1 MKKKRHELILRLI
14 TENAV
19 TTQDELLELLKK
31 NGYNVTQATVSRD
44 IKELKLIKTPV
55 KNGRSKYSVGSSSS
69 SDDDSAKFYSIF
81 SQSVI
86 SVAAAGNI
94 CAIKCFSG
102 TANAA
107 AAAVDAMK
115 LEKVVATLA
124 GDDTIFVLCHSDSE
138 AREFTLQ
145 IKAML
150 NGD

>member
-55 KNGRSKYSVGSSSS
+55 KNGRSKYSVGSSG

-94 CAIKCFSG
+94 
-102 TANAA
+102 
-107 AAAVDAMK
+107 
-115 LEKVVATLA
+115 
-124 GDDTIFVLCHSDSE
+124 
-138 AREFTLQ
+138 
-145 IKAML
+145 
-150 NGD
+150 

>member
-55 KNGRSKYSVGSSSS
+55 KNGRSKYSVGNSG

-94 CAIKCFSG
+94 CAI
-102 TANAA
+102 
-107 AAAVDAMK
+107 
-115 LEKVVATLA
+115 
-124 GDDTIFVLCHSDSE
+124 
-138 AREFTLQ
+138 
-145 IKAML
+145 
-150 NGD
+150 

>member
-55 KNGRSKYSVGSSSS
+55 KNGRSKYSVGSSG

-86 SVAAAGNI
+86 SVAAAG
-94 CAIKCFSG
+94 AIKCFSG

>member
-55 KNGRSKYSVGSSSS
+55 KNGRSKYSVGSSG

-102 TANAA
+102 TAN
-107 AAAVDAMK
+107 AMK

>member
-55 KNGRSKYSVGSSSS
+55 KNGRSKYSVGSSG

-102 TANAA
+102 TAN
-107 AAAVDAMK
+107 AAVDAMK

>member
-55 KNGRSKYSVGSSSS
+55 KNGRSKYSVGSSG

-150 NGD
+150 NGE

>member
-55 KNGRSKYSVGSSSS
+55 KNGRSKYSVGSSG

-115 LEKVVATLA
+115 LEMLTSA
-124 GDDTIFVLCHSDSE
+124 GQENSEEDLLKSFEELTTI
-138 AREFTLQ
+138 ARELRVLL
-145 IKAML
+145 ACL
-150 NGD
+150 PD

>member
-1 MKKKRHELILRLI
+1 ML
-14 TENAV
+14 
-19 TTQDELLELLKK
+19 
-31 NGYNVTQATVSRD
+31 S
-44 IKELKLIKTPV
+44 
-55 KNGRSKYSVGSSSS
+55 
-69 SDDDSAKFYSIF
+69 FYSIF

-107 AAAVDAMK
+107 AAAVDSMK

>member
-1 MKKKRHELILRLI
+1 MYKR
-14 TENAV
+14 
-19 TTQDELLELLKK
+19 Q
-31 NGYNVTQATVSRD
+31 
-44 IKELKLIKTPV
+44 V
-55 KNGRSKYSVGSSSS
+55 KNGRSKYSVGSSG

>member
-55 KNGRSKYSVGSSSS
+55 KNGRSKYSVGSSG

-86 SVAAAGNI
+86 SVAA
-94 CAIKCFSG
+94 AIKCFSG

-115 LEKVVATLA
+115 LEKVVATLE

>member
-55 KNGRSKYSVGSSSS
+55 KIGRSKYSVGSSG

-102 TANAA
+102 TANA
-107 AAAVDAMK
+107 V
-115 LEKVVATLA
+115 A